1 MREEKAVTLTN
12 AEIANQLLSLAQLLA
27 ARRDNPYK
35 VKAYRRAAMA
45 ISNMGQSVD
54 QLVRDGADLTVY
66 PGIGEAIERAIREIV
81 LTGTLHKLEA
91 LRTSAAP
98 ELVSITQHPLLDPRR
113 VLRIYKK
120 LGISTVEALKNELAN
135 GNIARTFGLRM
146 DQHVRRGLAETKE
159 LLWIEAERV
168 VEKVEEYLVT
178 HCGVR
183 RADPVGEFR
192 RKAEVVREISFLVEV
207 PDFAGLISKLQH
219 YGGKAE
225 VIQQRE
231 DDATLRL
238 SSGILLT
245 VWGTNRRQFGLRM
258 IEATGAAEH
267 IAQLQS
273 GRYELNKLKRSRI
286 TFPTEEAVYRAL
298 GLAFIPPELREGND
312 EVALAA
318 ANALPDLIS
327 ADDIRGELH
336 AHTLSSDGANSI
348 EEMVTAAKD
357 RGLRYIGISDHSQSL
372 KIARGLSESDLW
384 AQLRVIDKLNHQFDG
399 IRILKSAEIDILQD
413 GSLDYSETI
422 LQELDYTICSIHS
435 RFGMNRTEQTERILR
450 AMDNR
455 YFNILGHAT
464 GRLLLKRPGYE
475 IDFERVIEHA
485 RINNCHFEL
494 NSSPDRLDVSAI
506 NARQIGAAGVGL
518 VVTTDAHSTRELNY
532 LRLGIDQ
539 ARRSGLSKNRILN
552 RLDWP
557 ELKQALQR

>member
-1 MREEKAVTLTN
+1 
-12 AEIANQLLSLAQLLA
+12 
-27 ARRDNPYK
+27 
-35 VKAYRRAAMA
+35 
-45 ISNMGQSVD
+45 
-54 QLVRDGADLTVY
+54 
-66 PGIGEAIERAIREIV
+66 
-81 LTGTLHKLEA
+81 
-91 LRTSAAP
+91 
-98 ELVSITQHPLLDPRR
+98 
-113 VLRIYKK
+113 
-120 LGISTVEALKNELAN
+120 
-135 GNIARTFGLRM
+135 
-146 DQHVRRGLAETKE
+146 
-159 LLWIEAERV
+159 
-168 VEKVEEYLVT
+168 
-178 HCGVR
+178 
-183 RADPVGEFR
+183 
-192 RKAEVVREISFLVEV
+192 
-207 PDFAGLISKLQH
+207 
-219 YGGKAE
+219 
-225 VIQQRE
+225 
-231 DDATLRL
+231 
-238 SSGILLT
+238 
-245 VWGTNRRQFGLRM
+245 M

-539 ARRSGLSKNRILN
+539 ARRSGLSKNRILKPAG
-552 RLDWP
+552 LAGA
-557 ELKQALQR
+557 EAGTAALRGFNTSMLAYH